1 MPESSRAVQRILNI
15 FCISRQSKAFLRKIF
30 SVRKQ
35 TILVKHTIIW
45 ETITFFRRF
54 QQTSKETSGWIQASI
69 SSLLS
74 DELPNNPDLPFS
86 SVIYCFSLFVLF
98 FVCLFFWVMFYNW
111 NVIFISK
118 CSYLL
123 QCICINY
130 WKGRRGVTLMCP
142 QVFALSLLLKIC
154 AVFPFSLML
163 FPHMSPC
170 SLGNIRLPHFL
181 YLLIPWE
188 IIW

>member
-15 FCISRQSKAFLRKIF
+15 FCISRQSKAFLPKIF

-45 ETITFFRRF
+45 LFSGVSNKPVKKPADGYKPLLVLYFPTNFLTTQIYLFRRWF
-54 QQTSKETSGWIQASI
+54 IVF
-69 SSLLS
+69 LCL
-74 DELPNNPDLPFS
+74 F
-86 SVIYCFSLFVLF
+86 CFLFVF
-98 FVCLFFWVMFYNW
+98 FFWVMFYNW

-130 WKGRRGVTLMCP
+130 WKGRGGVTLMCP
-142 QVFALSLLLKIC
+142 QVFALSLFWKFALY
-154 AVFPFSLML
+154 FL
-163 FPHMSPC
+163 FLSCYSRTCP
-170 SLGNIRLPHFL
+170 LV
-181 YLLIPWE
+181 PWE
-188 IIW
+188 ISGYLISCIY